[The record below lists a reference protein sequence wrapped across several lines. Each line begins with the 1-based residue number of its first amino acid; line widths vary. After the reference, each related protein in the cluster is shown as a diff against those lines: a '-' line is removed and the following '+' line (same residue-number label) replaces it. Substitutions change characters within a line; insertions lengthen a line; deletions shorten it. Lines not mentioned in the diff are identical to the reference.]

1 MQSTIENRMFP
12 RVNVKWPVVVRTV
25 QSSIEGITLNL
36 SPSGVFVRC
45 KNPLSL
51 NEVFDMSISIPEAER
66 SLIAEAEVVW
76 SNIYGPDDE
85 ITPRGMGVRFLNI
98 SVESRAFIA
107 KVVLDQLEPEK
118 TKPELLKNLQAL
130 VLNTLEIDLNAND

>member
-12 RVNVKWPVVVRTV
+12 RVNVEWFVVARTA
-25 QSSIEGITLNL
+25 QSAIEGVTLNV

-45 KNPLSL
+45 KAPLRV

-66 SLIAEAEVVW
+66 SLTTKAEVVW
-76 SNIYGPDDE
+76 SNIYGLDDE
-85 ITPRGMGVRFLNI
+85 ITPHGMGVRFLNI

-107 KVVLDQLEPEK
+107 KVVLDQLDPEK
-118 TKPELLKNLQAL
+118 TKPELMNNLKNL
-130 VLNTLEIDLNAND
+130 VLDTLEIELDAE

>member
-12 RVNVKWPVVVRTV
+12 RVNVKWPIVVRTA

-45 KNPLSL
+45 KNPLTV

-118 TKPELLKNLQAL
+118 TKPELLKNLKAL
-130 VLNTLEIDLNAND
+130 VLNTIEIDLNAE

>member
-12 RVNVKWPVVVRTV
+12 RVNVRWPVVVRTA

-51 NEVFDMSISIPEAER
+51 NEVFDMSISIPEAKG

-76 SNIYGPDDE
+76 SNIYGPDDD
-85 ITPRGMGVRFLNI
+85 ISPCGMGVRFLNI

-118 TKPELLKNLQAL
+118 TKPELLKNLKAL
-130 VLNTLEIDLNAND
+130 VLNTIEIDPNAE

>member
-1 MQSTIENRMFP
+1 MQSTVENRIFP
-12 RVNVKWPVVVRTV
+12 RVNVKWPVVVRTA
-25 QSSIEGITLNL
+25 QSSIEGVILNL

-118 TKPELLKNLQAL
+118 TKLEPLKNLKAL
-130 VLNTLEIDLNAND
+130 VLDTLEIDLSAE

>member
-1 MQSTIENRMFP
+1 MQSTVENRKFP
-12 RVNVKWPVVVRTV
+12 RVKVKWFVVARTV
-25 QSSIEGITLNL
+25 QSSIEGVTQNV
-36 SPSGVFVRC
+36 SPSGAFVRC

-66 SLIAEAEVVW
+66 SLTAEAEVVW

-118 TKPELLKNLQAL
+118 TKPELLKNLKTL
-130 VLNTLEIDLNAND
+130 VLDTVEIDPSAE

>member
-1 MQSTIENRMFP
+1 MQSAIENRIFP
-12 RVNVKWPVVVRTV
+12 RVNIKWPVVVRTA

-51 NEVFDMSISIPEAER
+51 NEVFDISISIPEAER

-118 TKPELLKNLQAL
+118 TKPELLKNLKAL
-130 VLNTLEIDLNAND
+130 VLDTLEIDLNAE

>member
-12 RVNVKWPVVVRTV
+12 RVNVKWPVVVRTA

-118 TKPELLKNLQAL
+118 TKPELLKILQAL
-130 VLNTLEIDLNAND
+130 VLDTLEIYLNAE

>member
-12 RVNVKWPVVVRTV
+12 RVNVEWFVVARTA
-25 QSSIEGITLNL
+25 QSAIEGVTLNV
-36 SPSGVFVRC
+36 SPGGVFVRC
-45 KNPLSL
+45 KNPPRV
-51 NEVFDMSISIPEAER
+51 NEVFNISLSIPEAER
-66 SLIAEAEVVW
+66 SLTAKAEVVW
-76 SNIYGPDDE
+76 SNIYGLDDE

-118 TKPELLKNLQAL
+118 TKPELMNSLKNL
-130 VLNTLEIDLNAND
+130 VLDTLEIELDAE

>member
-1 MQSTIENRMFP
+1 MQSTVENRKFP
-12 RVNVKWPVVVRTV
+12 RVNVKWFVVARTV
-25 QSSIEGITLNL
+25 QSSIEGVTQNV
-36 SPSGVFVRC
+36 SPSGAFVRC

-66 SLIAEAEVVW
+66 SLTTEAEVVW

-98 SVESRAFIA
+98 STESRAFIA
-107 KVVLDQLEPEK
+107 KVVLGQLEPEK
-118 TKPELLKNLQAL
+118 TKPELLKNLKTL
-130 VLNTLEIDLNAND
+130 VLNTVEIDLSAE

>member
-12 RVNVKWPVVVRTV
+12 RVNVKWPVVVRTA

-98 SVESRAFIA
+98 STESRAFIA
-107 KVVLDQLEPEK
+107 KVVLGQLEPEK
-118 TKPELLKNLQAL
+118 TKPELLKNLKTL
-130 VLNTLEIDLNAND
+130 VLNTLEIDLSAE

>member
-12 RVNVKWPVVVRTV
+12 RVNVKWPVVVRTA

-51 NEVFDMSISIPEAER
+51 NEVFDISISIPEAER

-118 TKPELLKNLQAL
+118 TKPELLKNLKTL
-130 VLNTLEIDLNAND
+130 VLNTLEIDLNAE

>member
-12 RVNVKWPVVVRTV
+12 RVNVKWPVVVRTA

-130 VLNTLEIDLNAND
+130 VLNTLEIDLNAE

>member
-12 RVNVKWPVVVRTV
+12 RVNVEWFVVVRTD
-25 QSSIEGITLNL
+25 QSSIEGVALNV
-36 SPSGVFVRC
+36 SPTGVFVRC
-45 KNPLSL
+45 RNPLRA
-51 NEVFDMSISIPEAER
+51 NEVCDMSISIPEAER
-66 SLIAEAEVVW
+66 SLTAKAEVVW
-76 SNIYGPDDE
+76 SNIYGLDDG

-118 TKPELLKNLQAL
+118 TKPELLNRLKTLASD
-130 VLNTLEIDLNAND
+130 TLEIDLTAE

>member
-12 RVNVKWPVVVRTV
+12 RVNVKWPVVVRTA

-118 TKPELLKNLQAL
+118 TKPELLKNIKTL
-130 VLNTLEIDLNAND
+130 VLNTLEIDLSAE

>member
-12 RVNVKWPVVVRTV
+12 RVNVKWPVVVRTAE
-25 QSSIEGITLNL
+25 SSIEGITLNL

-76 SNIYGPDDE
+76 ANIYGPDDE

-118 TKPELLKNLQAL
+118 TKPELLKNLKAL
-130 VLNTLEIDLNAND
+130 VLNTLEIDLNAE

>member
-12 RVNVKWPVVVRTV
+12 RVKIEWFVEVRTA
-25 QSSIEGITLNL
+25 QSSMEGVTQNV

-45 KNPLSL
+45 KNPPRP
-51 NEVFDMSISIPEAER
+51 NEVFDMSIRIPEAER
-66 SLIAEAEVVW
+66 PLTAEAEVVW
-76 SNIYGPDDE
+76 STMYGPDDE

-107 KVVLDQLEPEK
+107 KVVLDQLEPGK
-118 TKPELLKNLQAL
+118 TQPELLRNLKAL
-130 VLNTLEIDLNAND
+130 AFNTLEIDLNAE

>member
-12 RVNVKWPVVVRTV
+12 RVNVEWFVVARTA
-25 QSSIEGITLNL
+25 QSAIEGVTLNV

-45 KNPLSL
+45 KDPLRV
-51 NEVFDMSISIPEAER
+51 NEVFDMSISVPEAER
-66 SLIAEAEVVW
+66 SLTTKAEVVW
-76 SNIYGPDDE
+76 SNIYGLDDE

-107 KVVLDQLEPEK
+107 KVVLDQLDPEK
-118 TKPELLKNLQAL
+118 TKPELLNNLKNL
-130 VLNTLEIDLNAND
+130 VLDTLEIELGAE